1 MPARGATDICGSG
14 NDLRAEQVFR
24 QWGKINQL

>member
-1 MPARGATDICGSG
+1 MPARDATDICGCG
-14 NDLRAEQVFR
+14 NDFRAEQVFR